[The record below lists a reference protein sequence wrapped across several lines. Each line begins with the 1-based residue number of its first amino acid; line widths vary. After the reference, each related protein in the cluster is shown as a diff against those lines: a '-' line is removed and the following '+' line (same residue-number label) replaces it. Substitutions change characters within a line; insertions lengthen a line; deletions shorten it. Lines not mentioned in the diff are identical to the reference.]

1 MEKYLVSRE
10 SVPENPK
17 RCNSSNRW
25 KRSVVELNGRFE
37 SKYRHDLSALLMQ
50 SYSQIGAFPHLYH
63 VDRVLCPTHEGI
75 VNSQRSRAG
84 DVAMIDHRRSFGK
97 PGISALDFDCKGIYL
112 VSATRSGCLT
122 VHDFESLYYQCNGTL
137 PGVGLKEDQ
146 SKHLLHIPL
155 PQQLD
160 AVRWNLANQDEVACA
175 STRSNVVSIYDI
187 GYISDEPV
195 EVLKTRRSVTV
206 VGSDV
211 QKGLSDLAFSAVN
224 TSRLIASDTHGVV
237 NIWDRRVG
245 VLPSLELSTGS
256 HGTLNSIQL
265 HAENQIIFAAGKHG
279 SIYLWDLRGGRT
291 SAPFHNH
298 KEVCHLPLTSLKL
311 ASMLEKI
318 GTLKAQ
324 SKIVSQEIHSI
335 DLDPSCSYQLAFHL
349 DDGWSGVLDVY
360 NSRVSHVH
368 CPPPAWLSDSNNSAD
383 QLHLRKPSWLSTNSI
398 YAVGSSSDHGI
409 HLLDFFPGSSSP
421 SHVDYNEDIESLSER
436 TKLKKENRF
445 VPLSEGVTACVTHPL
460 NNTIVAGTKNSSL
473 LVVSQKQQCTS
484 DSMLEQ

>member
-1 MEKYLVSRE
+1 MK
-10 SVPENPK
+10 
-17 RCNSSNRW
+17 SNRW

-75 VNSQRSRAG
+75 VNSQILQRSRAG
-84 DVAMIDHRRSFGK
+84 DVAMIDHRR

-298 KEVCHLPLTSLKL
+298 KE
-311 ASMLEKI
+311 
-318 GTLKAQ
+318 AQ

>member
-1 MEKYLVSRE
+1 MTCLLCLCSPILRLGHFPICIMLIECCVRPTKA
-10 SVPENPK
+10 
-17 RCNSSNRW
+17 
-25 KRSVVELNGRFE
+25 
-37 SKYRHDLSALLMQ
+37 LS
-50 SYSQIGAFPHLYH
+50 
-63 VDRVLCPTHEGI
+63 I
-75 VNSQRSRAG
+75 VR
-84 DVAMIDHRRSFGK
+84 

-137 PGVGLKEDQ
+137 PVGLKEDQ

-298 KEVCHLPLTSLKL
+298 KELIIWLFCIIDLSLSPSPPASSGMSFTSNISEVSINAGKNWDFEVFI
-311 ASMLEKI
+311 AQ
-318 GTLKAQ
+318 AQ

>member
-224 TSRLIASDTHGVV
+224 TSR
-237 NIWDRRVG
+237 
-245 VLPSLELSTGS
+245 
-256 HGTLNSIQL
+256 
-265 HAENQIIFAAGKHG
+265 
-279 SIYLWDLRGGRT
+279 Y
-291 SAPFHNH
+291 
-298 KEVCHLPLTSLKL
+298 
-311 ASMLEKI
+311 
-318 GTLKAQ
+318 
-324 SKIVSQEIHSI
+324 
-335 DLDPSCSYQLAFHL
+335 
-349 DDGWSGVLDVY
+349 
-360 NSRVSHVH
+360 
-368 CPPPAWLSDSNNSAD
+368 
-383 QLHLRKPSWLSTNSI
+383 
-398 YAVGSSSDHGI
+398 
-409 HLLDFFPGSSSP
+409 
-421 SHVDYNEDIESLSER
+421 
-436 TKLKKENRF
+436 
-445 VPLSEGVTACVTHPL
+445 
-460 NNTIVAGTKNSSL
+460 
-473 LVVSQKQQCTS
+473 
-484 DSMLEQ
+484 